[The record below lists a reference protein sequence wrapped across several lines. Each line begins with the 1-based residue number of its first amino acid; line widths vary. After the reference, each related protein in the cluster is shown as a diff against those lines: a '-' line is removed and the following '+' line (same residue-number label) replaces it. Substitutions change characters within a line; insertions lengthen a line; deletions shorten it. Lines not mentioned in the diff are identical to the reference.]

1 MKKLLAVVVFALAAC
16 EEPTPPHPAAVA
28 LQAAC
33 DGGDLD
39 ACAQVLA
46 YSQRQEAMRQQAWQ
60 AYSSQ
65 AAANQ
70 RAQQQANVDL
80 WSQTMRTPTQ
90 TRCIPTGY
98 GMVNCSSY

>member
-1 MKKLLAVVVFALAAC
+1 MKKLLAVAVLALAAC
-16 EEPTPPHPAAVA
+16 EEPAPPHPAAVA

-33 DGGDLD
+33 DGGDLN

-46 YSQRQEAMRQQAWQ
+46 YNQRQDAMRQQAW
-60 AYSSQ
+60 AVYSSQ

-90 TRCIPTGY
+90 TRCVQGGY
-98 GMVNCSSY
+98 GTVNCSTY